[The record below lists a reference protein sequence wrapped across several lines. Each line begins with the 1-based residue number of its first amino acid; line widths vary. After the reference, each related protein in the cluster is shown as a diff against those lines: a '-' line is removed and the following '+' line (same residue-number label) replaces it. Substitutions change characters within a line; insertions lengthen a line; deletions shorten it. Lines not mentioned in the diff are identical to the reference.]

1 MTRPGSQSDFG
12 TAPQPIAHVLC
23 GSIPISSRFT
33 KKKTARSVRNPTG
46 AAPLTPPARHHPA
59 PIGATPHP
67 SGGRSQ
73 GVDKADLQGWG
84 WVREAQVPGL
94 TLAIWSNVGEAKQP
108 DIHVACWGAWSP
120 MRSNHSYHSHG
131 SCSAGGTQS

>member
-1 MTRPGSQSDFG
+1 LGRPSGSATRARPFDDP
-12 TAPQPIAHVLC
+12 ARLAI
-23 GSIPISSRFT
+23 RFWNRSPT
-33 KKKTARSVRNPTG
+33 HCPRSLRFNSNQLGVSPKKTARSVRNPTG

-94 TLAIWSNVGEAKQP
+94 TLAIWSNAGEAKQP
-108 DIHVACWGAWSP
+108 TFMWPAGERGA
-120 MRSNHSYHSHG
+120 R
-131 SCSAGGTQS
+131 

>member
-1 MTRPGSQSDFG
+1 
-12 TAPQPIAHVLC
+12 
-23 GSIPISSRFT
+23 
-33 KKKTARSVRNPTG
+33 
-46 AAPLTPPARHHPA
+46 
-59 PIGATPHP
+59 
-67 SGGRSQ
+67 
-73 GVDKADLQGWG
+73 LQGWG

-131 SCSAGGTQS
+131 SCSAGGTQVFHSVPHDPDPYAEAPLSI